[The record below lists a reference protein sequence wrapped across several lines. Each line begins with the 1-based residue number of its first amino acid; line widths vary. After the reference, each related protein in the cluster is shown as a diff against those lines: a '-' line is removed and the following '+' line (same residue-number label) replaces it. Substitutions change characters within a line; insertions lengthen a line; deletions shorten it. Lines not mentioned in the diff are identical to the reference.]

1 MCDAGA
7 VTMDGGRRRWQ
18 IRGHRYGDR
27 GDTRKGQRG
36 NGTLWIASVVAR
48 GSMEAGSAAKGSAA
62 AAANRDRDLRAA
74 LYGDSMMAV
83 GKECPLAGFS
93 LEGSL
98 DASLARP
105 GTFFA
110 GLIS

>member
-7 VTMDGGRRRWQ
+7 VTMDGGRRRRQ

-48 GSMEAGSAAKGSAA
+48 GSVEVGSAA
-62 AAANRDRDLRAA
+62 AAANGDRDLRAA
-74 LYGDSMMAV
+74 LYGDSAMAV

-105 GTFFA
+105 GTFSA

>member
-7 VTMDGGRRRWQ
+7 VTMDGGRRRRQ
-18 IRGHRYGDR
+18 IRSHRYGDR

-48 GSMEAGSAAKGSAA
+48 GSVE
-62 AAANRDRDLRAA
+62 AAANGDRDLRAA
-74 LYGDSMMAV
+74 LYGDSAMAV

-105 GTFFA
+105 GTFSA